1 MFSLSSILW
10 VIPLL
15 ILTITACY
23 QFKNIDHLF
32 EALEDRFIS
41 NRPPWA
47 AAIRKV
53 AKFMTPFN
61 KWRKQMRWFDKL
73 YAAQQK
79 EHSVFLRE
87 IYLRERGDLL
97 RKRRD
102 NPDGGGLTPAE
113 KRILGMLEEEYTA
126 NEDRHEEAYVA
137 LFQTYTTRPS
147 GAWIREY
154 HNLTE
159 RQRWN
164 RKVDECRAKV
174 KERIFQFPFGD
185 PCKSRSSLG
194 WTVHPVAFLP
204 LPQNQAQNHRNIA
217 QQTVEQALR
226 VGRVGSTFTY
236 IQNPIS
242 LPNGDIMKMPSRISM
257 AQKLAMTRLG

>member
-147 GAWIREY
+147 G
-154 HNLTE
+154 
-159 RQRWN
+159 
-164 RKVDECRAKV
+164 
-174 KERIFQFPFGD
+174 
-185 PCKSRSSLG
+185 
-194 WTVHPVAFLP
+194 
-204 LPQNQAQNHRNIA
+204 
-217 QQTVEQALR
+217 LR
-226 VGRVGSTFTY
+226 VGVVLVRVSVAVKCDEAWTGKWEIHLILIEYFIVRPSVGVAFAGMVSM
-236 IQNPIS
+236 S
-242 LPNGDIMKMPSRISM
+242 LMRRN
-257 AQKLAMTRLG
+257 